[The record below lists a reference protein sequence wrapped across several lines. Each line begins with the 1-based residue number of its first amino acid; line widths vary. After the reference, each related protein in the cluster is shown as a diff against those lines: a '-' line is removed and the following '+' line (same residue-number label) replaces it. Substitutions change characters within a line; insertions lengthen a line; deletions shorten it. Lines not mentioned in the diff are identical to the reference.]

1 MATVTPTLTISS
13 SDAFSSNNISVSATA
28 NLTVAAPMQDMST
41 IIAEPTDG
49 ANSIIKPTSAAVAY
63 LYIRHTST
71 TNGTAANTTDS
82 VDVEFTTSDICF
94 ARLAPGEF
102 LFMPFNFA
110 GVTNGVQLE
119 TTANTVLCEYMWFTK
134 G

>member
-63 LYIRHTST
+63 L
-71 TNGTAANTTDS
+71 
-82 VDVEFTTSDICF
+82 
-94 ARLAPGEF
+94 
-102 LFMPFNFA
+102 
-110 GVTNGVQLE
+110 
-119 TTANTVLCEYMWFTK
+119 
-134 G
+134 

>member
-28 NLTVAAPMQDMST
+28 NLIAVAPMQDMST
-41 IIAEPTDG
+41 IIAEASDG

-63 LYIRHTST
+63 LYIRHTGTQNGVTAST
-71 TNGTAANTTDS
+71 DN
-82 VDVEFTTSDICF
+82 VDIEFTTSDICF
-94 ARLAPGEF
+94 ARLGPGEF